1 MALRWNQGCGP
12 ALCLSILPSSQG
24 HSQALFCSHD
34 ALAMPLR
41 PLLPSAISS
50 LCLVVFSS
58 LTVSKEE
65 RFMAAHWCRGFG
77 WQSASS
83 TQFGPEVRSNI
94 MISGIYR
101 AESCL
106 PGKRERFEER
116 GQRQESLQR
125 PVPSRLLS
133 PPRPYL

>member
-1 MALRWNQGCGP
+1 
-12 ALCLSILPSSQG
+12 
-24 HSQALFCSHD
+24 
-34 ALAMPLR
+34 
-41 PLLPSAISS
+41 
-50 LCLVVFSS
+50 
-58 LTVSKEE
+58 
-65 RFMAAHWCRGFG
+65 MAAHWCRGFG

-106 PGKRERFEER
+106 PGERERFKER